1 MSKAAGPATE
11 ITKAQVA
18 AKKKAAKQAAKDAKK
33 AIKLAHD
40 AEKYVAFSSLD
51 EIIFMMYNKAAV
63 S

>member
-40 AEKYVAFSSLD
+40 AEKYVAPSLD
-51 EIIFMMYNKAAV
+51 EIIFMMYKAAV